1 MRNKYPGPANIVKA
15 TFFAARKHQN
25 QRRKGV
31 DAAPYINH
39 PLAVAYVLAVEAGIK
54 DETIIIAALLHDTV
68 EDTDTTFEELEELFG
83 DELRQIVGEVTDDKS
98 LEKGKRKDLQIQ
110 HAPTLSPA
118 AKQIKIADKICNIRD
133 ITNAPPTGWSNERKL
148 EYLKWTSNVVIGCR
162 GVNKRLEDIYDVT
175 LKTGLENLKL
185 D

>member
-1 MRNKYPGPANIVKA
+1 MRNEYPDPANIVKA

-54 DETIIIAALLHDTV
+54 DETVIIAALLHDTV
-68 EDTDTTFEELEELFG
+68 EDTDTTFEELKELFG
-83 DELRQIVGEVTDDKS
+83 EKIRQVVGEVTDDKS

-110 HAPTLSPA
+110 HAPTMSPA

-133 ITNAPPTGWSNERKL
+133 ITNAPPTGWSIERKL

-162 GVNKRLEDIYDVT
+162 GVSKRLEDIYDAT
-175 LKTGLENLKL
+175 LKTGLEKLKL